1 MSSEQDL
8 PNKEPLEIVAV
19 CGPTEA
25 QMIEEV
31 LNNNGIDCTL
41 QGDVA
46 STPWPGTDLEEV
58 RVWVKHEDAPRAQ
71 ELVDGFLHRSA
82 KMSLRRGNRSWAWR
96 IRTSPG
102 DLRCEG

>member
-8 PNKEPLEIVAV
+8 PDKEPLEIVAV

-71 ELVDGFLHRSA
+71 ELVDGFFTPVGKDELEEGEPE
-82 KMSLRRGNRSWAWR
+82 LGVEDQDE
-96 IRTSPG
+96 PG
-102 DLRCEG
+102 GFTV

>member
-8 PNKEPLEIVAV
+8 ANKEPLDVVAV

-71 ELVDGFLHRSA
+71 ELVDAFFTPVAKDELDEGESDLGVEDPDEPGGF
-82 KMSLRRGNRSWAWR
+82 
-96 IRTSPG
+96 PV
-102 DLRCEG
+102 